1 MLPKR
6 WSNNCHFL
14 ASANESLVSLKSAT
28 KTSKALEYHEQA
40 DTGADHSREIIKYK
54 TFDPKIF
61 ISCTERKG
69 GCDLYI
75 GRL

>member
-54 TFDPKIF
+54 TFQF
-61 ISCTERKG
+61 E
-69 GCDLYI
+69 DLHQLY
-75 GRL
+75 RT